1 MGVSV
6 IDSGEDVKM
15 RNTKRKAKI
24 RRLRRNQERHDRAAP
39 RRMQPIPRAIAPA
52 VEGVPPTDNLR
63 KHPDAA
69 YGDTE
74 IPDRGAQ
81 LDKLKRESQ

>member
-1 MGVSV
+1 
-6 IDSGEDVKM
+6 
-15 RNTKRKAKI
+15 
-24 RRLRRNQERHDRAAP
+24 
-39 RRMQPIPRAIAPA
+39 MQPIPRAIAPA

-63 KHPDAA
+63 KHPDEA